1 MSSCESYARKKL
13 THCSRT
19 KQHQRLIEQSSEAE
33 LRFTKKKRF
42 GQEQESDDF
51 ANEDA
56 ETEDEY
62 LSMRSNRKVALDDA
76 PIQAGQVR
84 QNSSERF
91 VALAGVA
98 PQFNAILVQTSYF
111 SISVDLQ
118 LIDDICTTS
127 FFQISYS
134 MNCCSSYA
142 IFFLFLRKDCLLSGD
157 LKIE

>member
-1 MSSCESYARKKL
+1 MSSYKSYARKKL
-13 THCSRT
+13 THCART

-76 PIQAGQVR
+76 PVQARQVR

-98 PQFNAILVQTSYF
+98 PQLNAILVQTTCF
-111 SISVDLQ
+111 SISVDLR
-118 LIDDICTTS
+118 LIDDICTT
-127 FFQISYS
+127 
-134 MNCCSSYA
+134 
-142 IFFLFLRKDCLLSGD
+142 
-157 LKIE
+157 